1 MITITDNRD
10 HTVKQFK
17 DIDEF
22 DYFMCKNNLY
32 MKIPDVM
39 KYGHVLRAVRI
50 NDPKVIIY
58 MEDDYPVESVD
69 LSIIIKSPKE

>member
-39 KYGHVLRAVRI
+39 K
-50 NDPKVIIY
+50 
-58 MEDDYPVESVD
+58 
-69 LSIIIKSPKE
+69 